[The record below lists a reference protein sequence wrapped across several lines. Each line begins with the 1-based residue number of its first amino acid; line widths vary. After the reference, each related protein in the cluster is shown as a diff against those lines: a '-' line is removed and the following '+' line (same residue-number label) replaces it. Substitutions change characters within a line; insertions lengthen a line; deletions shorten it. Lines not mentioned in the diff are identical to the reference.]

1 MSSIGEYLV
10 KNNKI
15 DENNGSLE
23 VEFIYKESKCSS
35 KEISG
40 PIVDQ
45 YIGYY
50 LIIQDLHDVKVWLD
64 KIDESHPNEGKQET
78 ESNRIYDVIRYKLT
92 PDNWNS
98 NGMLVKSLFY
108 SCIVIYAKC
117 FTQAKGRK
125 IKLERKNIES
135 KLHKRHDLIMEYR
148 NTIVAHSGEGRWDSG
163 QLYVLHTPKE
173 FLGKEALNIHIEP
186 ITNRLDYEDDRN
198 SVDSFRSLV
207 EHVITKV
214 EEKKKSVF
222 EKILKEMIYP
232 KGQEY
237 WYK

>member
-1 MSSIGEYLV
+1 MSTIGEHLV
-10 KNNKI
+10 KNYKI

-23 VEFIYKESKCSS
+23 IEFIYKENKCPS

-40 PIVDQ
+40 SIVDQ

-64 KIDESHPNEGKQET
+64 KIDELHLNEGKQET
-78 ESNRIYDVIRYKLT
+78 ASNRTDDVIRYKLT
-92 PDNWNS
+92 PDNWKS

-108 SCIVIYAKC
+108 SCLVIYAKC

-135 KLHKRHDLIMEYR
+135 KLHKKHDLIMEYR
-148 NTIVAHSGEGRWDSG
+148 NTFVAHSGEGRWDSG
-163 QLYVLHTPKE
+163 QLYVLLTPKE
-173 FLGKEALNIHIEP
+173 LLEKEAIEIHIEP

-207 EHVITKV
+207 EYMITKV
-214 EEKKKSVF
+214 EEKKKSIF
-222 EKILKEMIYP
+222 ERILNEMIYP
-232 KGQEY
+232 KGPEY